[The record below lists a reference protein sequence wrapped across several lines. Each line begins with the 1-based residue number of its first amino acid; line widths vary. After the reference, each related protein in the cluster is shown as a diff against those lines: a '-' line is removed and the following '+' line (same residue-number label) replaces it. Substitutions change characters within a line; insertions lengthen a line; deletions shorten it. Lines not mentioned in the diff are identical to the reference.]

1 DLSKKVADQVNS
13 TLCYASKCND
23 GDGQTTT
30 YPTYNNTCQRYA
42 GSLNIDDL
50 AWLAQNRDIT
60 DFTLLPQYE
69 KDRIYTYVIFS
80 GTGDT
85 KLAGE
90 CNPQTLMQNT
100 ANNGAGTIQF
110 AKSNDPDSLYAAF
123 KSMLQTISA
132 KSASGTAASVLAS
145 GEGTGANLIQALFYP
160 KKKFFTK
167 VCSINTGKTCDSDAN
182 CLAGEGRCINETE
195 WAGTLQNLWYYVDP
209 GLKYSNIREDT
220 VADKKLNV
228 LNDFVIQ
235 FYYDPVAQVTKAARS
250 KQEAT
255 NPITYTPQP
264 PDATFDTLGSLWEAG
279 KLLWKR
285 DVSTA
290 ANKRKIY
297 TTIDGTSF
305 LAGNFSA
312 DGNNGDSDKS
322 SDLLPYLNLPS
333 GDSDGDGFDDGDF
346 NRNHVVGFLDA
357 GILINYI
364 HGKDYPV
371 FRNRT
376 VSIDLNGNGTT
387 TSASDTGET
396 NVWKLGDIVDSTP
409 RLMTWLPLNL
419 YHGYDYYQ
427 DVSYGPNR
435 RKDPLIPSFSSL
447 ANDGHFITT
456 AQYKS
461 RGMVF
466 VGANDGMLHAFRFG
480 TLDPTKG
487 SKGSHEVA
495 RLLRTCTGTSL
506 KECTSDADCPGE
518 KCPELGKEMWAFI
531 PKNVLPYLKY
541 LGDPNYCHLYTVD
554 LTPVLVDASVEK
566 PSSCTETNYWDCSKV
581 QNKNES
587 SWRTILIG
595 GMRFGGGCKD
605 ATAPCTVDLNGDG
618 LVNDKDCAK
627 IPATDIGYS
636 SYFALDV
643 TDQYNPKLLWEFSR
657 QDLGYSTSG
666 PGIIRISAKDAS
678 GKPLPNEKNGRWF
691 VVFGSGP
698 TGPIDT
704 INHQFYGFS
713 DQNLKFFVFDLRQG
727 PSSGFKVL
735 EPNPA
740 ITDAFSGSLTSGVF
754 DELISPQTY
763 QDNAIYAGYT
773 RKSAATGTWT
783 AGGVVRILTN
793 TDLHPENG
801 TWEVTRLT
809 DAADED
815 SIGPVTTSTAH
826 LRDTKMGSHSY
837 TSAQAGTIT
846 AQRWPST
853 TRQTRDGSSA

>member
-1 DLSKKVADQVNS
+1 
-13 TLCYASKCND
+13 
-23 GDGQTTT
+23 
-30 YPTYNNTCQRYA
+30 
-42 GSLNIDDL
+42 
-50 AWLAQNRDIT
+50 
-60 DFTLLPQYE
+60 
-69 KDRIYTYVIFS
+69 
-80 GTGDT
+80 
-85 KLAGE
+85 
-90 CNPQTLMQNT
+90 
-100 ANNGAGTIQF
+100 
-110 AKSNDPDSLYAAF
+110 
-123 KSMLQTISA
+123 
-132 KSASGTAASVLAS
+132 
-145 GEGTGANLIQALFYP
+145 
-160 KKKFFTK
+160 
-167 VCSINTGKTCDSDAN
+167 
-182 CLAGEGRCINETE
+182 
-195 WAGTLQNLWYYVDP
+195 
-209 GLKYSNIREDT
+209 
-220 VADKKLNV
+220 
-228 LNDFVIQ
+228 
-235 FYYDPVAQVTKAARS
+235 
-250 KQEAT
+250 
-255 NPITYTPQP
+255 TPQP

-581 QNKNES
+581 QSSSES

-627 IPATDIGYS
+627 TPAPDIGYS

-815 SIGPVTTSTAH
+815 NIGPVTTSTAH
-826 LRDTKMGSHSY
+826 LRDTKNGVAFIYFGSGRYYYGTEMAIDDPTNTRRLFGVKEPCYSSKKLNLPCSSTVSLASLTNVSNIAAVPADPWDPAFKGWY
-837 TSAQAGTIT
+837 IGLESAGDYAYIEGTPPAITRKYWAERSTTDPFASTSLRTVFFTTFKPYNDACSIGGKTFLWAVDYSTGGVPDWLKGTAIMQVSTGAIEEKDLSNAFTDRDGRRTTAMEGVPPSAQGLSLLTSPPPLKRVIHV
-846 AQRWPST
+846 QER
-853 TRQTRDGSSA
+853 